1 LHGSFAVAI
10 WDTRQRRLILAN
22 DRFGMKGLYYAVLP
36 RRLLFASE
44 IKALLVDPELS
55 RRLNPRGL
63 AQFFTFSQLLGEDTL
78 LEAVQL
84 VPAAG
89 WLTYTADEGRLSRD
103 RYWKPDTRARVSGRS
118 EQSVLDEIDEAF
130 ARAVARCTRGAEQL
144 GLSLS
149 GGLDAR
155 TILGVI
161 APDRSVKTVCLGM
174 EGSLD
179 HNCAEEMA
187 RLANRQHHRY
197 VLNTHFLARYEE
209 YLAHDVHLTD
219 GHYLSSCIVMPTLPI
234 YRELGIQVLL
244 RGHAGELMHMDKAYN
259 FSLDPETM
267 ALRGTGLES
276 WLFQRLKTC
285 TCLDDAGGEALFA
298 PDYRGQMEELARA
311 SLRACLEES
320 EAVEPPV
327 QRVSHLFLTQRL
339 RRETALSMME
349 FGSLVETRLP
359 YMDNELIDLL
369 LAVPP
374 EWKLGDKIQTHIL
387 RRRMPAFLGVVNAN
401 TGARMGA
408 GPLAQSV
415 SKLRMKVLAKMG
427 VKGYQ
432 PYERMGLWLRED
444 LRLLVQKLLL
454 GERCLERGVFDPA
467 TVKAVVEGHLN
478 QGRNYTYLLLAM
490 MEFELGQRM
499 FIDGDSFAS
508 NGRAA
513 QAGGGFSLAAA
524 FPLAETDSW
533 Y

>member
-1 LHGSFAVAI
+1 MPGIFGIVSSAPRPNLSADLAEMARRLKHHSWYKEDRHVSAANDLGLGRVSLGFVNTAAQPATNEDGSLLAVMDGEVYDYAEQRQALAADGHVFQGDGHAELLLHGYESAGEKFFRRLHGTFAAAI
-10 WDTRQRRLILAN
+10 WDTRHRRLVLAN

-36 RRLLFASE
+36 GRLLFASE
-44 IKALLVDPELS
+44 IKALLIDPELS

-89 WLTYTADEGRLSRD
+89 WLTYTADGGRLSHD

-234 YRELGIQVLL
+234 YRELGIQEVVFNVPSGTREEILPVLD
-244 RGHAGELMHMDKAYN
+244 GY
-259 FSLDPETM
+259 
-267 ALRGTGLES
+267 
-276 WLFQRLKTC
+276 
-285 TCLDDAGGEALFA
+285 
-298 PDYRGQMEELARA
+298 ARY
-311 SLRACLEES
+311 L
-320 EAVEPPV
+320 
-327 QRVSHLFLTQRL
+327 
-339 RRETALSMME
+339 
-349 FGSLVETRLP
+349 
-359 YMDNELIDLL
+359 N
-369 LAVPP
+369 
-374 EWKLGDKIQTHIL
+374 
-387 RRRMPAFLGVVNAN
+387 
-401 TGARMGA
+401 GA
-408 GPLAQSV
+408 
-415 SKLRMKVLAKMG
+415 
-427 VKGYQ
+427 
-432 PYERMGLWLRED
+432 
-444 LRLLVQKLLL
+444 
-454 GERCLERGVFDPA
+454 
-467 TVKAVVEGHLN
+467 
-478 QGRNYTYLLLAM
+478 
-490 MEFELGQRM
+490 
-499 FIDGDSFAS
+499 
-508 NGRAA
+508 
-513 QAGGGFSLAAA
+513 
-524 FPLAETDSW
+524 
-533 Y
+533 